1 MFSRYCSNANLYHG
15 PVTLA
20 PTDEDFWLLLELAGA
35 LKVQREFP
43 QQSDTLAQPTN
54 AALTDQ
60 ELLFLLSHDVVPPC
74 HG

>member
-35 LKVQREFP
+35 LKV
-43 QQSDTLAQPTN
+43 
-54 AALTDQ
+54 AARVSSTKR
-60 ELLFLLSHDVVPPC
+60 HA
-74 HG
+74 GAAN